1 MDLIEVALT
10 DKRGNAGRES
20 CSLTTLQTMKIT
32 LELWDDQSDIDDTIE
47 TSMWIMKLNG
57 VEFPEGKNSLMT
69 LPCAHRIV
77 NKILEAEEIA
87 YNEL

>member
-1 MDLIEVALT
+1 MPM
-10 DKRGNAGRES
+10 N
-20 CSLTTLQTMKIT
+20 IT
-32 LELWDDQSDIDDTIE
+32 LTLWDDQSDIDDTIE

-87 YNEL
+87 YNDELS